1 MARTPICDAD
11 ILAQIPA
18 ARARDAQDRKQGRRA
33 TSARYDRR
41 AERVVLEL
49 TNGFLFAF
57 PIREIPELRG
67 ATPTQRAA
75 VAVNR
80 GGSALR
86 WEALDVDLSVAGL
99 LLSAVGAD
107 ERQRD
112 AARMLGQVTSPT
124 KAATSRANGAKGGR
138 PKKKTTTAAAG
149 AKTTQVRTPT
159 KRVASGLRRT
169 RTSK

>member
-1 MARTPICDAD
+1 MARDRISDAE
-11 ILAQIPA
+11 ILTQIPA

-57 PIREIPELRG
+57 PVRAIPDLRS

-107 ERQRD
+107 ERRRD
-112 AARMLGQVTSPT
+112 VARMLGQATSPT

-138 PKKKTTTAAAG
+138 PKKTTTIAAS
-149 AKTTQVRTPT
+149 AKAAHVRPPT
-159 KRVASGLRRT
+159 KRVASGLRRPH
-169 RTSK
+169 TSK

>member
-1 MARTPICDAD
+1 MARSSISDAEL
-11 ILAQIPA
+11 LAQIPA
-18 ARARDAQDRKQGRRA
+18 ARAREAQDRKQGRRA

-41 AERVVLEL
+41 AERVILEL

-57 PIREIPELRG
+57 PVRAIPELRS
-67 ATPTQRAA
+67 ATPAQRAA

-107 ERQRD
+107 ERRRD
-112 AARMLGQVTSPT
+112 VARMLGQVTSTT

-138 PKKKTTTAAAG
+138 PKKMVTANG
-149 AKTTQVRTPT
+149 SAKVAHARTPS
-159 KRVASGLRRT
+159 KRVAAGVRRT
-169 RTSK
+169 RPAD

>member
-1 MARTPICDAD
+1 MASSAISDAE
-11 ILAQIPA
+11 LLSQIPA

-57 PIREIPELRG
+57 PVRAIPELRG

-75 VAVNR
+75 VAVNQ

-86 WEALDVDLSVAGL
+86 WDALDIDLSVAGL
-99 LLSAVGAD
+99 LLSAVAAD
-107 ERQRD
+107 ERRRD
-112 AARMLGQVTSPT
+112 VARMLGQVTSTT

-138 PKKKTTTAAAG
+138 PKKTTTAG
-149 AKTTQVRTPT
+149 AKVAHARTAS
-159 KRVASGLRRT
+159 KRVASRIRRT
-169 RTSK
+169 HPTD

>member
-1 MARTPICDAD
+1 MARRRISDAE

-41 AERVVLEL
+41 AERIVLEL

-57 PIREIPELRG
+57 PVRAIPELRR
-67 ATPTQRAA
+67 ATLVQLAS

-86 WEALDVDLSVAGL
+86 WDALDVDLSVAGL
-99 LLSAVGAD
+99 LLSAVGSD
-107 ERQRD
+107 ERQRNV
-112 AARMLGQVTSPT
+112 ARMLGQATSET

-138 PKKKTTTAAAG
+138 PRKTASV
-149 AKTTQVRTPT
+149 VRPVQ
-159 KRVASGLRRT
+159 RLPRP
-169 RTSK
+169 

>member
-1 MARTPICDAD
+1 MARESISDAE

-18 ARARDAQDRKQGRRA
+18 ARARDARDRKQGRRA
-33 TSARYDRR
+33 ASARYDRR

-57 PIREIPELRG
+57 PVRAIPELRA

-75 VAVNR
+75 VEVNR

-86 WEALDVDLSVAGL
+86 WAALDVDLSVAGL

-107 ERQRD
+107 ERRRD
-112 AARMLGQVTSPT
+112 VARMLGQATSPT
-124 KAATSRANGAKGGR
+124 KAATSRANGAMGGR
-138 PKKKTTTAAAG
+138 PRKSAPATLSTSTTSVRTSTKQVAAG
-149 AKTTQVRTPT
+149 V
-159 KRVASGLRRT
+159 RRT
-169 RTSK
+169 RSGD

>member
-1 MARTPICDAD
+1 MANHPISDAD

-18 ARARDAQDRKQGRRA
+18 ARAREQQERKQGRRA

-41 AERVVLEL
+41 AERIVLEL

-57 PIREIPELRG
+57 PVDAIPELRRT
-67 ATPTQRAA
+67 TPAQRAA
-75 VAVNR
+75 VAINR

-99 LLSAVGAD
+99 LLSAVGAED
-107 ERQRD
+107 RRRD
-112 AARMLGQVTSPT
+112 VARMLGQATSAT

-138 PKKKTTTAAAG
+138 PRKTATSATSAR
-149 AKTTQVRTPT
+149 AKQVRTPT
-159 KRVASGLRRT
+159 K
-169 RTSK
+169 

>member
-1 MARTPICDAD
+1 MASLPISDAE

-57 PIREIPELRG
+57 PVRAIPELRR
-67 ATPTQRAA
+67 ATPSQRAA

-107 ERQRD
+107 ERRRD
-112 AARMLGQVTSPT
+112 VARMLGQATSPT

-138 PKKKTTTAAAG
+138 PKKSTATDG
-149 AKTTQVRTPT
+149 ANATHVRTPT
-159 KRVASGLRRT
+159 KQVASGLRRAH
-169 RTSK
+169 TSK